1 MTTSRALLT
10 AAAAAAILAGTTAC
24 GGSASSDT
32 TVTVV
37 GFPGLFAEQFEEL
50 VIAPYE
56 EANPGVD
63 IVYEEQS
70 TSAESIG
77 RVASSGGTYDIAIVD
92 KSAQGGANDQGL
104 FQQLDPAQVPNLAHL
119 VPEAESAD
127 GFGPSIY
134 IDSLA
139 LLYNTDLVDEAP
151 TQWSDLFDEEYDGEV
166 AVSIENAMGLSL
178 LVGLSNDLGT
188 DYQESIDPA
197 LEEMRQLGDGQALTF
212 APSPDAYTMVASGS
226 ATLSLGWYARGK
238 DFAAENPS
246 FDVVVPEGSGVA
258 LTPTI
263 NLVDGA
269 PQEEAALAF
278 LDYAIGEEAQ
288 GALARDGFYGPVN
301 ADVELSAE
309 ELASSAAIE
318 GGVLDGGIV
327 PDWDFISQHTSDWTQ
342 RIKREVID
350 Q

>member
-1 MTTSRALLT
+1 MTTPRALLT
-10 AAAAAAILAGTTAC
+10 AAATAAILAA
-24 GGSASSDT
+24 ASDT

-77 RVASSGGTYDIAIVD
+77 RVASSGGTYDLAIVD
-92 KSAQGGANDQGL
+92 KSAQGGANEQGL
-104 FQQLDPAQVPNLAHL
+104 FQQLDAARVPNLEHL

-139 LLYNTDLVDEAP
+139 LLYNTEQVDEAP
-151 TQWSDLFDEEYDGEV
+151 TQWSDLFDERYDGEV

-197 LEEMRQLGDGQALTF
+197 LEEMKQLGDGQALTF

-258 LTPTI
+258 LTPTV
-263 NLVDGA
+263 NLVESA
-269 PQEEAALAF
+269 PEEEAALDF

-301 ADVELSAE
+301 ANVELSAE
-309 ELASSAAIE
+309 ELAASAAID

-327 PDWDFISQHTSDWTQ
+327 PDWDFISQHTGDWTQ